1 MSGFTWRDG
10 ERTIRFGRGVIAEA
24 VEVLGGEGYALL
36 TTERAAA
43 MAPAVV
49 EGAAGVHMLGDGL
62 VDELAGDL
70 LGAVARER
78 IVALGGG
85 RVVDTAKALAA
96 ASGGTQV
103 AMAVPTTLSGA
114 EMTRIHRR
122 ARGADQRAPTVRP
135 RVVVNDPE
143 LSASQPLAELAA
155 SALNALS
162 HAVEGPCTP
171 LANPVATL
179 AAHDGARLLARSLSD
194 APDRDGLALGAL
206 LAGYVIDS
214 TGYGLH
220 HVLSQTLVRLARRGP
235 RAGQRRAALPHDR
248 RAGVALPGADR
259 RPRRRARARPGRRG
273 GAHVPARGRHAA
285 ARPRHQPRR
294 ARRVRGRG
302 GRAARA
308 RPHAPARR
316 PGGAA
321 GTLRGGMVS
330 DGLKAAEE
338 KMRDAG
344 VPDAAIAT
352 FAHYYEQ
359 LESGESGM
367 LADDDLDQLSD
378 VPSYDDLP
386 DEPDREAL
394 DKAVIVKLNG
404 GLGTSMGMEQAKSLL
419 EVKDGQ
425 DLPRHHRRAG
435 ARAAQGALTRGCR
448 SCS

>member
-1 MSGFTWRDG
+1 MTGFTWRDG
-10 ERTIRFGRGVIAEA
+10 ERTIRFGRGVVAEA

-49 EGAAGVHMLGDGL
+49 EGAAAVHMLGGGL

-78 IVALGGG
+78 IVGLGGG
-85 RVVDTAKALAA
+85 RVVDTAKSLAA

-122 ARGADQRAPTVRP
+122 ARGADQRAPTVRA

-155 SALNALS
+155 SALNALG
-162 HAVEGPCTP
+162 HAIEGPCTP

-220 HVLSQTLVRLARRGP
+220 HVLSQTLVRLAG
-235 RAGQRRAALPHDR
+235 ASHGQANAVLLPHTTGALAR
-248 RAGVALPGADR
+248 RFPERLEAIGVALDGDPAEVAARMCTLVGATRLRDLGIEHDVLAQCAEAAAERPELDLTPPRADR
-259 RPRRRARARPGRRG
+259 AELLALYE
-273 GAHVPARGRHAA
+273 AA
-285 ARPRHQPRR
+285 W
-294 ARRVRGRG
+294 
-302 GRAARA
+302 
-308 RPHAPARR
+308 
-316 PGGAA
+316 
-321 GTLRGGMVS
+321 
-330 DGLKAAEE
+330 
-338 KMRDAG
+338 
-344 VPDAAIAT
+344 
-352 FAHYYEQ
+352 
-359 LESGESGM
+359 
-367 LADDDLDQLSD
+367 
-378 VPSYDDLP
+378 
-386 DEPDREAL
+386 
-394 DKAVIVKLNG
+394 
-404 GLGTSMGMEQAKSLL
+404 
-419 EVKDGQ
+419 
-425 DLPRHHRRAG
+425 
-435 ARAAQGALTRGCR
+435 
-448 SCS
+448 

>member
-10 ERTIRFGRGVIAEA
+10 ERTIRYGRGVIAEA
-24 VEVLGGEGYALL
+24 VDVLGGEGYALL

-43 MAPAVV
+43 MAPGVV
-49 EGAAGVHMLGDGL
+49 EAAAGVHMLGDGY
-62 VDELAGDL
+62 VDELSGDL

-122 ARGADQRAPTVRP
+122 ARGSDQRAPTVRP

-143 LSASQPLAELAA
+143 LSASQPLAALAA

-220 HVLSQTLVRLARRGP
+220 HVLSQTLVRLAG
-235 RAGQRRAALPHDR
+235 AGHGQANAVLLCHTIGALAWRFPERID
-248 RAGVALPGADR
+248 ALGVALDDDPSDVAARMCRLVGAERLRDIGVSRDVLAECADAAAERPELDLTPPRADR
-259 RPRRRARARPGRRG
+259 AELLALYE
-273 GAHVPARGRHAA
+273 GAW
-285 ARPRHQPRR
+285 
-294 ARRVRGRG
+294 
-302 GRAARA
+302 
-308 RPHAPARR
+308 
-316 PGGAA
+316 
-321 GTLRGGMVS
+321 
-330 DGLKAAEE
+330 
-338 KMRDAG
+338 
-344 VPDAAIAT
+344 
-352 FAHYYEQ
+352 
-359 LESGESGM
+359 
-367 LADDDLDQLSD
+367 
-378 VPSYDDLP
+378 
-386 DEPDREAL
+386 
-394 DKAVIVKLNG
+394 
-404 GLGTSMGMEQAKSLL
+404 
-419 EVKDGQ
+419 
-425 DLPRHHRRAG
+425 
-435 ARAAQGALTRGCR
+435 
-448 SCS
+448 